1 LQLEKMILEAAGSG
15 VTPGGESY
23 LGLSIDQEIELAR
36 KTGRTRREIQLAAL
50 GAGVVPERYQRNLGT
65 IGLEGQIALLN
76 SRAAVIGAG
85 GLGGLV
91 VELLARMGVGYLV
104 VVDGDR
110 FAESNLN
117 RQLLSVERNLGRL
130 KARVAARRARRINGA
145 VEVKAVAVKGD
156 RDNLP
161 GLIEGCSVVLDCL
174 DNLPSRFE
182 VEEACQRAGVPL
194 VHGAVAGF
202 MGQLAVIEPGRPLFP
217 VIYSDPHRG
226 GGRGAETRLGNP
238 AATPAMVASWQVN
251 EAVKIITGKGE
262 VLRGK
267 LLVIDMFSGDLS
279 IIKLSG

>member
-1 LQLEKMILEAAGSG
+1 MQLEKMILEAAGSG

-110 FAESNLN
+110 FAE
-117 RQLLSVERNLGRL
+117 
-130 KARVAARRARRINGA
+130 
-145 VEVKAVAVKGD
+145 
-156 RDNLP
+156 
-161 GLIEGCSVVLDCL
+161 
-174 DNLPSRFE
+174 
-182 VEEACQRAGVPL
+182 
-194 VHGAVAGF
+194 
-202 MGQLAVIEPGRPLFP
+202 
-217 VIYSDPHRG
+217 
-226 GGRGAETRLGNP
+226 
-238 AATPAMVASWQVN
+238 
-251 EAVKIITGKGE
+251 
-262 VLRGK
+262 
-267 LLVIDMFSGDLS
+267 
-279 IIKLSG
+279 